1 MSKMNPSI
9 SQVNLT
15 KYLPFFASLTN
26 KGHALVVCNY
36 LGKPLL
42 SELSDE
48 LLQQTSLTMQ
58 EITKLIDWDEVTK
71 TKGYLHIDKVGHIFF
86 SPLILGANENSYWL
100 VGFHKTEL
108 AISQQQID
116 SQCSQFQHIAS
127 CLTEDFNQT
136 ETVTGMADELSVRYE
151 ELNLLYG
158 MDDIESFYKNNDEEK
173 SLKQI
178 AQNCVDYLN
187 IDYSA
192 IYIPEH
198 DFFFHQLSSTASLAN
213 GSYLEQIIRQH
224 LFSYITSKPETLV
237 INRDNEID
245 WTDADLHIP
254 NKLIAAPIFLANQN
268 PCGLLV
274 LINSLDSLDFSNS
287 DRKLT
292 EVLASEASKLIQARR
307 DPTTGQLNRR
317 GFTERLEKALA
328 ERELDVNDCLL
339 VIDLDQ
345 FKVVNDSAG
354 QKGGDQLLR
363 QITGLILKNL
373 KKSDVLSRLG
383 SDEFAIILKQCSLE
397 NATEIAERIRLVIKQ
412 FRFLYQ
418 EKMFD
423 LSACLGVVELN
434 VEIKDFSQALGAAD
448 LACSVAKEQ
457 GRNRVHIYKSS
468 DELLLKHENEM
479 QWIGRINQA
488 IEEDL
493 FQIYRQKIQL
503 LDGDP
508 AREEHY
514 EILIRLKE
522 RNGEVLSPFHFIP
535 AAERFNLMP
544 KIDRWVI
551 KTTLKRMAE
560 AFVKYPDSKLVCSIN
575 LSGQSF
581 SEEGFVGYIKEQ
593 INKFTIPANRICL
606 EMTETAAVSNLTQ
619 AVKFMEE
626 MKAFGCHFS
635 LDDFGSGMS
644 SFTYLKNLPVD
655 YLKIDGYFVK
665 TMMENNIDKAMVN
678 AIHQIGT
685 VMGLKTIAEFVEND
699 EIMNELKKMGID
711 YGQGYGIHKP
721 EHFV

>member
-1 MSKMNPSI
+1 MKPKI
-9 SQVNLT
+9 SQINLT
-15 KYLPFFASLTN
+15 KYLPLFTMTAK
-26 KGHALVVCNY
+26 KGYALAVCNY
-36 LGKPLL
+36 IGKPLL

-48 LLQQTSLTMQ
+48 LTEQPAFTMQ
-58 EITKLIDWDEVTK
+58 DISKLIDWDEVAEN
-71 TKGYLHIDKVGHIFF
+71 KGCLYIDKVGYIFF
-86 SPLILGANENSYWL
+86 SPLTLGANENSYWL
-100 VGFHKTEL
+100 LGFQQTEQTL
-108 AISQQQID
+108 QQQQID
-116 SQCSQFQHIAS
+116 DQRNKLRHIAT
-127 CLTEDFNQT
+127 CLTEDYNQT
-136 ETVTGMADELSVRYE
+136 ETLTGMADELSVRYE

-158 MDDIESFYKNNDEEK
+158 IDDIESFYKNNDEEK

-178 AQNCVDYLN
+178 VQNCVDYLN
-187 IDYSA
+187 IDYAA

-198 DFFFHQLSSTASLAN
+198 DFFSYQLSPTTSLAN
-213 GSYLEQIIRQH
+213 EKYLEEVIRQH
-224 LFSYITSKPETLV
+224 LYGYITISPETLV
-237 INRDNEID
+237 INRNNDID
-245 WTDADLHIP
+245 WTDANLHIP
-254 NKLIAAPIFLANQN
+254 NKIIAAPILQANQTS
-268 PCGLLV
+268 CGLLV
-274 LINSLDSLDFSNS
+274 LINSLESLDFSNS

-292 EVLASEASKLIQARR
+292 EVLAAEGSKLIQARR

-317 GFTERLEKALA
+317 GFTERLEKTLT
-328 ERELDVNDCLL
+328 ERQTDVNDCLL

-363 QITGLILKNL
+363 QITALILKNL

-383 SDEFAIILKQCSLE
+383 SDEFAIILRQCSLVH
-397 NATEIAERIRLVIKQ
+397 ATEIAERIRLVIKQ

-434 VEIKDFSQALGAAD
+434 AEIKDFSQALGAAD

-457 GRNRVHIYKSS
+457 GKNRVHIYKSS
-468 DELLLKHENEM
+468 DEMLLKHENEM
-479 QWIGRINQA
+479 QWISRINQA
-488 IEEDL
+488 LEEDL
-493 FQIYRQKIQL
+493 FQIYRQKIEL

-522 RNGEVLSPFHFIP
+522 SNGEVLSPFHFIP
-535 AAERFNLMP
+535 TAERFNLMP

-551 KTTLKRMAE
+551 KTTLKRMVE
-560 AFVKYPDSKLVCSIN
+560 EFVKYPDSKLVCSIN

-581 SEEGFVGYIKEQ
+581 SEEGFISYIKEQ
-593 INKFTIPANRICL
+593 INKFAIPANRVCL

-626 MKAFGCHFS
+626 LKAFGCHFS

-665 TMMENNIDKAMVN
+665 TLIENKIDKAMVN
-678 AIHQIGT
+678 AIHQIGN